1 MQLNPVLLE
10 ILNNKVAAV
19 ADEMFFALQ
28 RASRSAYVKEGADFG
43 VALRLFRIL
52 CLGRGWDLARVD
64 AWEGEAER
72 LVREGLGPERPARR
86 RRRRRRRRSG

>member
-1 MQLNPVLLE
+1 MQLDPILLE

-43 VALRLFRIL
+43 V
-52 CLGRGWDLARVD
+52 
-64 AWEGEAER
+64 
-72 LVREGLGPERPARR
+72 
-86 RRRRRRRRSG
+86 RSWT